1 MIQDSIN
8 RISYDGNG
16 IATEFAYP
24 FTIIT
29 ISDIKVMIV
38 DTDGTETVL
47 TNDYY
52 VDEVNSKVD
61 YPGYPEGEEPL
72 PENQP
77 PILATGQKIV
87 IYRELSVTQLTSLFD
102 QYPFKTI
109 EAMIDKTTI
118 LLQQLKDAQERA
130 LTLSVSTDTAVSL
143 ILPAPSALK
152 SFRWNA
158 SANKLELTADPAT
171 VLASVQGYTEQ
182 AEGYATSANEDA
194 ETATTGAN
202 TATSQAAIAVAAA
215 ELFTLATQAEAEAG
229 TNAVHIM
236 TPLRVE
242 QQVTKKLSERE
253 QAIIATTPEDLDNS
267 KKVANTEWIRS
278 RIASLVSGCIAS
290 VATQAG
296 FAAVAAV
303 NGYIKLPSWLGNIVL
318 QWGFI
323 NTNTGTISFPIP
335 FPSNCWNVLMQR
347 QTVEHNDWTSN
358 VSAWNVS
365 NFTWN
370 RSNYEGGYN
379 TDATTSHQFY
389 IAIGN

>member
-29 ISDIKVMIV
+29 SSDIKVMIV

-130 LTLSVSTDTAVSL
+130 LTLSVATSTDVSL
-143 ILPAPSALK
+143 VLPAPSALK
-152 SFRWNA
+152 SFRWNS

-171 VLASVQGYTEQ
+171 VLESVQGYTEQ
-182 AEGYATSANEDA
+182 AEGYATSSA
-194 ETATTGAN
+194 EFASASSAS
-202 TATSQAAIAVAAA
+202 ATSASGYASDALQSVSDAQDIID
-215 ELFTLATQAEAEAG
+215 TLDFASEAEATAG
-229 TNAVHIM
+229 TLETKVMSPSTTKASILANAPV
-236 TPLRVE
+236 TPIATAITAGKVIVGDNID
-242 QQVTKKLSERE
+242 VTEEGKISVTFPTPQTISVTTGTVSGNSGTIPLPSGYTRE
-253 QAIIATTPEDLDNS
+253 QCYYMVSMNYFNETTNVGDTSFACSVVASTGVVTCYTSYENASANHYRTANYICVAI
-267 KKVANTEWIRS
+267 K
-278 RIASLVSGCIAS
+278 
-290 VATQAG
+290 
-296 FAAVAAV
+296 
-303 NGYIKLPSWLGNIVL
+303 
-318 QWGFI
+318 
-323 NTNTGTISFPIP
+323 
-335 FPSNCWNVLMQR
+335 
-347 QTVEHNDWTSN
+347 
-358 VSAWNVS
+358 
-365 NFTWN
+365 
-370 RSNYEGGYN
+370 
-379 TDATTSHQFY
+379 
-389 IAIGN
+389 

>member
-152 SFRWNA
+152 SFRWNS

-202 TATSQAAIAVAAA
+202 TATSQAEIATQAAA
-215 ELFTLATQAEAEAG
+215 TMTLATQAEAEAG
-229 TNAVHIM
+229 TDNVHYM
-236 TPLRVE
+236 SALRTLQTIKANIDIYHPIGSIYMSVVDTSPATLFGGTWMKIE
-242 QQVTKKLSERE
+242 EMFLLAAGATHLAGDTGGEATHTLTIDEIPNHSHSIYGDKISN
-253 QAIIATTPEDLDNS
+253 IGSFNSIA
-267 KKVANTEWIRS
+267 ANQGI
-278 RIASLVSGCIAS
+278 
-290 VATQAG
+290 
-296 FAAVAAV
+296 
-303 NGYIKLPSWLGNIVL
+303 
-318 QWGFI
+318 
-323 NTNTGTISFPIP
+323 
-335 FPSNCWNVLMQR
+335 
-347 QTVEHNDWTSN
+347 
-358 VSAWNVS
+358 S
-365 NFTWN
+365 NFKQWYSSAT
-370 RSNYEGGYN
+370 GGGLAHNNMPPYLAVYMWKR
-379 TDATTSHQFY
+379 TA
-389 IAIGN
+389 